1 MKACEGLKNK
11 ENSEKMGNGLPPE
24 GSITISFLCIV
35 FSQEDG
41 CPRVREAYR

>member
-1 MKACEGLKNK
+1 MKAHEAKKHGKQG
-11 ENSEKMGNGLPPE
+11 GNGNMLPPE

-41 CPRVREAYR
+41 HPRVREAYR